1 MCGVYLRYCRSV
13 ECKEVHEDSDD
24 LQKISHR
31 GPDDTQTVAGEG
43 YFIGFQ
49 RLSIRAHKLG
59 AQPHSSSGQFSCING
74 ELYNEAKIR
83 QFDLGRSLPP
93 GDMQLLGE
101 MLIQR
106 GVASISLAEGMF
118 AGFVLDLKTSTL
130 SAFRDRTGEKP
141 LYIYMDENHL
151 CISSEL
157 HMGLIKEKI
166 KISYGEIFQGFL
178 DFRNTR
184 EITVVRPA
192 SYVQIDLVRWSMTAT
207 TYWHWN
213 DSLKPI
219 AKGIDQALY
228 TAVEKRLVADTKICT
243 FLSGGIDSA
252 VVSQIAARITHNDI
266 EAFTLRLTGKG
277 FDESHLAQKTATAI
291 GVRLNVISRSDE
303 ELAGDCLELIKR
315 TDIPILDTSSILTYS
330 LSKAV
335 SQEFKVALTGDGG
348 DELFLGYY
356 LFKYFEY
363 IELLKNTLPRLGLFT
378 LDRVLPLLLT
388 KTDYLPLKMKL
399 ERLRSIFARPDLP
412 SYFAAVSPVGGTP
425 LADFLSTDLHGD
437 GNIQPLRNSDLASY
451 YRSYILPQVYLMK
464 TDRSSMLSGLE
475 LRAPFLDSELIYFAK
490 KAVANEKNLGK
501 KTYLREYARE
511 FLPAEVLHAPKHGFS
526 APFGQIMRH
535 LEEPRWSD
543 YFPADLANHA
553 TLTWKTGRAQ
563 GGNAANASWCL
574 LNLAYTHEKFA
585 LVPNRV

>member
-13 ECKEVHEDSDD
+13 ECKEVHEDWND

-31 GPDDTQTVAGEG
+31 GPDDTQTIAGES

-59 AQPHSSSGQFSCING
+59 TQPHSSSGQFSCING
-74 ELYNEAKIR
+74 ELYNESKIR
-83 QFDLGRSLPP
+83 QLDLKPTLPP

-101 MLIQR
+101 MLIQL

-118 AGFVLDLKTSTL
+118 AGFVLDLNTSTL
-130 SAFRDRTGEKP
+130 SAFRDRAGEKP

-157 HMGLIKEKI
+157 QMGLIKEKI
-166 KISYGEIFQGFL
+166 KISYGEIFQGFF
-178 DFRNTR
+178 DFRNIS

-192 SYVQIDLVRWSMTAT
+192 SFVEIDLVRWSMTST

-219 AKGIDQALY
+219 AKGVDQALY
-228 TAVEKRLVADTKICT
+228 AAVEKRLVADTRICT

-252 VVSQIAARITHNDI
+252 VISQIAARITQNDI
-266 EAFTLRLTGKG
+266 EAFTLRLNGKG

-291 GVRLNVISRSDE
+291 GIKLNVISRSDE
-303 ELAGDCLELIKR
+303 ELASDCLELIKR

-330 LSKAV
+330 LSKVV
-335 SQEFKVALTGDGG
+335 SREFKVALTGDGG

-363 IELLKNTLPRLGLFT
+363 IELLKNALPRLGMLT
-378 LDRVLPLLLT
+378 LDSLLPLLLT
-388 KTDYLPLKMKL
+388 KTDYLPFKMKL
-399 ERLRSIFARPDLP
+399 ERLRSVFARPDLP
-412 SYFAAVSPVGGTP
+412 SYFAAISPVGGTL
-425 LADFLSTDLHGD
+425 LADFLSVDLHGTA
-437 GNIQPLRNSDLASY
+437 NSQLLKNSELASY
-451 YRSYILPQVYLMK
+451 YRDYILPQVYLMK

-475 LRAPFLDSELIYFAK
+475 LRAPFLDSELIYFANRKVATEK
-490 KAVANEKNLGK
+490 KLGK

-526 APFGQIMRH
+526 APFGRIMRH
-535 LEEPRWSD
+535 LEEPRWND
-543 YFPADLANHA
+543 YFHSDLANHA
-553 TLTWKTGRAQ
+553 TLTWKIGRTQ

-574 LNLAYTHEKFA
+574 LNLAYTHEKFQ
-585 LVPNRV
+585 LVPNKA